1 MKKEI
6 ILQDLQKRHPNEPEF
21 LQAVQEVLTSV
32 EDVYNEHPEFEKVR
46 LMERL
51 VEPDRILTFR
61 VPWVDDHGDVH
72 VNLGHRV
79 QFN

>member
-32 EDVYNEHPEFEKVR
+32 EDVYNEPRGTRPHSDLSR
-46 LMERL
+46 A
-51 VEPDRILTFR
+51 
-61 VPWVDDHGDVH
+61 
-72 VNLGHRV
+72 LGR
-79 QFN
+79 